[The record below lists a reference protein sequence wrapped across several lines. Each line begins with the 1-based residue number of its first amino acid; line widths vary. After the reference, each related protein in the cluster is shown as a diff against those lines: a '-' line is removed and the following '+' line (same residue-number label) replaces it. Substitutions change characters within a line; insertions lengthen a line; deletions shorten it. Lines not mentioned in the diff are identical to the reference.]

1 EQILLTKESFDYNA
15 APVSR
20 GLFLGDYVGLAAAG
34 SDFFALPSITTE
46 DDPADVVFIPIR
58 GR

>member
-1 EQILLTKESFDYNA
+1 
-15 APVSR
+15 
-20 GLFLGDYVGLAAAG
+20 LFLGDYVGLAAAG